1 MLLSL
6 YRTLGSYRGFILGS
20 VQREFQARYRNSLF
34 GALWTVLNPLSMI
47 LVYTVIFSTI
57 MRARLPG
64 VDDGLAYSV
73 YLCAGLLTWGLF
85 AEITTRSQSMFLEN
99 ANLLKKISFPR
110 ICLPVIVLLNAGINF
125 AIILGLFLGFLLISG
140 RLPGMALLALVPLLA
155 LQVIFAAGLGMILGV
170 LNVFFR
176 DVGQF
181 FGICLQFWF
190 WLTPIVYPLS
200 ILPPG
205 IQRFIELNPMT
216 ALMNSYQNLFL
227 YNQWP
232 DWSSLVPLLVIGL
245 LFCGMALRLFRQ
257 RVGEMV
263 DER

>member
-1 MLLSL
+1 
-6 YRTLGSYRGFILGS
+6 
-20 VQREFQARYRNSLF
+20 
-34 GALWTVLNPLSMI
+34 
-47 LVYTVIFSTI
+47 
-57 MRARLPG
+57 
-64 VDDGLAYSV
+64 
-73 YLCAGLLTWGLF
+73 
-85 AEITTRSQSMFLEN
+85 
-99 ANLLKKISFPR
+99 
-110 ICLPVIVLLNAGINF
+110 
-125 AIILGLFLGFLLISG
+125 
-140 RLPGMALLALVPLLA
+140 
-155 LQVIFAAGLGMILGV
+155 MILGV

-216 ALMNSYQNLFL
+216 ALMYSYQNLFL

-263 DER
+263 DEL